1 MQERLGCVGL
11 HQRKGTEGEGE
22 DLGDQFI
29 LILNRFIEVLL
40 DLLEDGVVFDSVVLI
55 VESS

>member
-1 MQERLGCVGL
+1 MLAEC
-11 HQRKGTEGEGE
+11 EGE